1 MRVVIEMEIR
11 SRRYLAPRWL
21 ASPAARAG
29 RVIGRLMRPWQRVV
43 PLAAAVFLAAGVLAV
58 SGPLPAAS
66 AATQPVPPGLG
77 GRNWTAI
84 PTHAKV
90 VALTFDAGANADGVQ
105 SILGH
110 AGQVPRPG
118 DVLPHRELRPGF
130 PGPVQG
136 DRSRRLP
143 DR

>member
-1 MRVVIEMEIR
+1 MRVVIEMGIR
-11 SRRYLAPRWL
+11 SRRYLAPRLL

-43 PLAAAVFLAAGVLAV
+43 PLAAAVFLAVGVLAV
-58 SGPLPAAS
+58 SGPLPVAS

-77 GRNWTAI
+77 ARNWTAV

-105 SILGH
+105 SILGTLARYH
-110 AGQVPRPG
+110 VHG

-130 PGPVQG
+130 PGAGQG
-136 DRSRRLP
+136 DRGRRLP